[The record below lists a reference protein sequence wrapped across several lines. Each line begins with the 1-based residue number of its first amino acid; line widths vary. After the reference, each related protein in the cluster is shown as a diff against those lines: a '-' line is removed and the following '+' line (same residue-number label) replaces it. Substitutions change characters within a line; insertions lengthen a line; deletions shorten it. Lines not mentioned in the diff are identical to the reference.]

1 MSDESIRKELE
12 LLAENIME
20 VLESTA
26 AIKGE
31 QFAGAV
37 GVHLECGQLVEA
49 IGGLVLMAR
58 KVDEER
64 ADYLFQ
70 ACKCILASVASKACG
85 DLDGDQMEEAIK
97 LAHTLYDRRQQVSQK
112 LRQEMGDD

>member
-1 MSDESIRKELE
+1 MSDESIKKELE

-20 VLESTA
+20 VLESTS

-31 QFAGAV
+31 EFACAV
-37 GVHLECGQLVEA
+37 GVHLECCQLVEA

-64 ADYLFQ
+64 ADYLLGVCQ
-70 ACKCILASVASKACG
+70 CILASVASKACG
-85 DLDGDQMEEAIK
+85 DLEDGQLEEVIA
-97 LAHTLYDRRQQVSQK
+97 LAKTLYDRRQQVSQK

>member
-1 MSDESIRKELE
+1 MSDESIKKELE

-20 VLESTA
+20 VLESTS

-31 QFAGAV
+31 EFACAV
-37 GVHLECGQLVEA
+37 GVHLECCQLVEA

-64 ADYLFQ
+64 ADYLLEVCQ
-70 ACKCILASVASKACG
+70 CWRNH
-85 DLDGDQMEEAIK
+85 LDVDIDDRPAEHQITHRP
-97 LAHTLYDRRQQVSQK
+97 AHDAPLPA
-112 LRQEMGDD
+112 